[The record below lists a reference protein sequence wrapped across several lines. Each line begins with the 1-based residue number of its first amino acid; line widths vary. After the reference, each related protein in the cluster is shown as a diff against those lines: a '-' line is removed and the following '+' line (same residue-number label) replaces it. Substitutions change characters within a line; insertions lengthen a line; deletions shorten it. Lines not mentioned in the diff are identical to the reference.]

1 MAAFWDIV
9 GKAANLLQLFG
20 MDAVT
25 LIAIAA
31 SLLRFHEMNKECRK
45 LEERVRNLRLLL
57 NSPGGYWVMQH
68 LELGHL
74 LTTALKE
81 AHELVESY
89 SGSTLFA
96 SLWGGRGRGR
106 GMATPTRL
114 RDLRSS
120 IDSYCDLIVS
130 INAFILVA
138 EVGEP
143 PLLGWLG

>member
-20 MDAVT
+20 VDAITIV
-25 LIAIAA
+25 AIAA
-31 SLLRFHEMNKECRK
+31 SFLQFHEMNKECRK
-45 LEERVRNLRLLL
+45 LEERVRMLRALLH
-57 NSPGGYWVMQH
+57 SPAGCWIIPQH
-68 LELGHL
+68 VELGHL
-74 LTTALKE
+74 LTNALRD
-81 AHELVESY
+81 ADDLVESY
-89 SGSTLFA
+89 NGSTLFA
-96 SLWGGRGRGR
+96 RLRRGRA
-106 GMATPTRL
+106 MATRL

-138 EVGEP
+138 EVDEP